1 MLRQLEGRNIFGLR
15 ALQRQMFVGES
26 PGGALFDQG
35 IGRTEHVGAITSRQ
49 IDNRIIIYN
58 ER

>member
-1 MLRQLEGRNIFGLR
+1 MLRQFEGRNIFGLR
-15 ALQRQMFVGES
+15 ALQRHMFVGES
-26 PGGALFDQG
+26 PGGAPFDQG
-35 IGRTEHVGAITSRQ
+35 IGRTVHVGTITSHQ